1 MDAPLTELVSDR
13 FPPVLRARSDEGVV
27 LRMVNAM
34 GLLDAD
40 GFQNI
45 HVAICVRLR
54 NYCTELVTIGIA
66 GSLQLMLL
74 DHVRRNVWL
83 CDPRHI
89 LTLHTPTMLKGGL
102 LKLQLGDLQPLADPP
117 C

>member
-1 MDAPLTELVSDR
+1 MDAPVTELVSDR

-27 LRMVNAM
+27 VRMVNAM
-34 GLLDAD
+34 GLLEAD
-40 GFQNI
+40 GFQSI
-45 HVAICVRLR
+45 HVAICVRLH
-54 NYCTELVTIGIA
+54 NYCTELVAIEIA

-89 LTLHTPTMLKGGL
+89 LTLRTPTMLKR
-102 LKLQLGDLQPLADPP
+102 A